1 MRWLQVHE
9 KVRDT
14 YYLSDLYRIPSL
26 IELGIIKTRALQDAI
41 FFKFFFIIKVILV
54 RGGAT
59 KQQRQREA
67 LLRLLGSCKGRPYLD
82 VTQIV
87 SICYHTLPAAVR
99 LILTPLAYKQYWK
112 YLDCPLPT
120 SPRLS
125 RSFLLWYLGTR
136 NTMTYVPDDSRYVRI
151 VFNCRAGVP
160 IFLKIRKISPVDQT
174 INDKG
179 VIWQYFFVVLY

>member
-87 SICYHTLPAAVR
+87 SICYHTLPAAVK

-112 YLDCPLPT
+112 YLDCPLPIT
-120 SPRLS
+120 TPS
-125 RSFLLWYLGTR
+125 RSVLLLYTR
-136 NTMTYVPDDSRYVRI
+136 MSYVPDDPRYVRI

-160 IFLKIRKISPVDQT
+160 NF
-174 INDKG
+174 
-179 VIWQYFFVVLY
+179 

>member
-67 LLRLLGSCKGRPYLD
+67 LLRLLCSCKGRPYLD

-87 SICYHTLPAAVR
+87 SICYHTLPTAAVR

-120 SPRLS
+120 TTPS
-125 RSFLLWYLGTR
+125 RSVLLLYTR
-136 NTMTYVPDDSRYVRI
+136 MSYVPDDPRYVRI

-160 IFLKIRKISPVDQT
+160 NF
-174 INDKG
+174 
-179 VIWQYFFVVLY
+179 

>member
-1 MRWLQVHE
+1 MEANFDILWFLMRWLQVHE

-87 SICYHTLPAAVR
+87 SICYHTLPAAVK

-120 SPRLS
+120 LRLG
-125 RSFLLWYLGTR
+125 RSFLLWYLGAR
-136 NTMTYVPDDSRYVRI
+136 NTYDVCARWLTI
-151 VFNCRAGVP
+151 CQNC
-160 IFLKIRKISPVDQT
+160 FQL
-174 INDKG
+174 
-179 VIWQYFFVVLY
+179 